1 MPTVVDVNA
10 KNPVAYRSRIDG
22 RASGAIVELGIDSF
36 ALATPDPDT
45 GLDDSPV
52 APRSGGLDT
61 GG

>member
-1 MPTVVDVNA
+1 MPAVVDDDA

-22 RASGAIVELGIDSF
+22 RAPRAMVELGIDSF
-36 ALATPDPDT
+36 ALVTPDPDT
-45 GLDDSPV
+45 GSDDSPV